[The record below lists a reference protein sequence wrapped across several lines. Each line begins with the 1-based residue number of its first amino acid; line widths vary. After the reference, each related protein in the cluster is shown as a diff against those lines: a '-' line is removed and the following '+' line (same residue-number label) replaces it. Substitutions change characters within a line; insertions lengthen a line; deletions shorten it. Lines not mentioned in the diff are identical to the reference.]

1 MYANGTVI
9 NNCLSKETIK
19 EYFPKPRASKTP
31 DIKTPKDET
40 IKLKDKILSPVSPI
54 SNMPLLALNK
64 ESKTFGTIKNNN
76 VPAPKIA
83 AMTKPAPDPCERSRG
98 SGVFAE
104 NARERSANRAKSL
117 TTAGI

>member
-1 MYANGTVI
+1 MIFNKMYANGTVI

-83 AMTKPAPDPCERSRG
+83 AMTKPDT
-98 SGVFAE
+98 F
-104 NARERSANRAKSL
+104 K
-117 TTAGI
+117 I

>member
-40 IKLKDKILSPVSPI
+40 IKLKDKIKNRKKGDKSC
-54 SNMPLLALNK
+54 NDNNGEHTK
-64 ESKTFGTIKNNN
+64 KWTIRRYKYL
-76 VPAPKIA
+76 
-83 AMTKPAPDPCERSRG
+83 
-98 SGVFAE
+98 F
-104 NARERSANRAKSL
+104 
-117 TTAGI
+117 

>member
-1 MYANGTVI
+1 MKCRMCGYEFDENEIPNRGCSGCGKHGCHSVHCP
-9 NNCLSKETIK
+9 NCGFGNSPELDQEFDFI
-19 EYFPKPRASKTP
+19 
-31 DIKTPKDET
+31 

-83 AMTKPAPDPCERSRG
+83 AMTKPDT
-98 SGVFAE
+98 F
-104 NARERSANRAKSL
+104 K
-117 TTAGI
+117 I

>member
-1 MYANGTVI
+1 MLAIASAITNDNQIPSIPMTFNKMYANGTVI
-9 NNCLSKETIK
+9 NNCLSKETVK

-64 ESKTFGTIKNNN
+64 ESKTFGTIKNSN

-83 AMTKPAPDPCERSRG
+83 AMTNPDT
-98 SGVFAE
+98 F
-104 NARERSANRAKSL
+104 K
-117 TTAGI
+117 I